1 MSVHTNPQPGPH
13 LDDPHAS
20 LAQEAEVNARQPHP
34 ALEDEGTFPE
44 GGTEEQIWEFLL
56 RYAVRAPSGHN
67 TQPWR
72 FHIGDGRLQ
81 LCADRRR
88 GLPVVDPEDRELVM
102 SCGAA
107 LAHLTVALRH
117 FGYAGD
123 VSPFPDPA
131 DRDLLAT
138 VGLGQVHRG
147 RAIISCSR
155 PSTVGTRTAPSS
167 RPGPSPT
174 RF

>member
-1 MSVHTNPQPGPH
+1 MNAAQPYTSV
-13 LDDPHAS
+13 DDAGS
-20 LAQEAEVNARQPHP
+20 
-34 ALEDEGTFPE
+34 FPR
-44 GGTEEQIWEFLL
+44 GGAEEQIWEFLL

-72 FHIGDGRLQ
+72 FRITDGRVHLY
-81 LCADRRR
+81 ADSSRS
-88 GLPVVDPEDRELVM
+88 LPVVDPEGRELVM

-131 DRDLLAT
+131 
-138 VGLGQVHRG
+138 
-147 RAIISCSR
+147 
-155 PSTVGTRTAPSS
+155 
-167 RPGPSPT
+167 
-174 RF
+174 